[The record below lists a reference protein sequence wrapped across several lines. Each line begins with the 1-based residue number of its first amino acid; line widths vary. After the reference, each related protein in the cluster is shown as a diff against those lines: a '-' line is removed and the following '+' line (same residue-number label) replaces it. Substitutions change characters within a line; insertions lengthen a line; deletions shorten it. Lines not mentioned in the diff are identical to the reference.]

1 MHIEQDLEASPSPL
15 KATTT
20 LMSVFECHELQL
32 VTIGLDVFVSVF
44 LFCNDIYIYTY
55 VHLLAHTHV
64 FQDVSY

>member
-44 LFCNDIYIYTY
+44 FVL
-55 VHLLAHTHV
+55 
-64 FQDVSY
+64 Q